1 VAVLELLT
9 IKIQQM
15 KIESTNDNTPT
26 TPAITY
32 SECYG
37 QPFSVLM
44 IDPPWLKKKGGL
56 RKTRP
61 NQGRSLD
68 YETMP
73 TNKIFDLLD
82 SEIFN
87 NTTENHAVFMWTIE
101 QYLNDCDKF
110 MEQRGYRRHC
120 RFIWDKTNGVA
131 PAFTVRYSHEY
142 LIWYYKEKMLPISKE
157 QQGKF
162 MTVFSEK
169 AREHSRKP
177 EYAYKMIEALYP
189 NENRIDVFSREKR
202 DGWCQFGNQTDYF

>member
-1 VAVLELLT
+1 M
-9 IKIQQM
+9 IDK
-15 KIESTNDNTPT
+15 STDLHNTT
-26 TPAITY
+26 APAITY

-37 QPFSVLM
+37 LPFSVLM

-61 NQGRSLD
+61 NQGRKLD
-68 YETMP
+68 YETIP
-73 TNKIFDLLD
+73 TDKIFELLD
-82 SEIFN
+82 AEIFN
-87 NTTENHAVFMWTIE
+87 NATKNHAVFMWTIE
-101 QYLNDCDKF
+101 QYLSDCDKY

-120 RFIWDKTNGVA
+120 RFIWDKTNGIA
-131 PAFTVRYSHEY
+131 PAFTVRYTHEY
-142 LIWYYKEKMLPISKE
+142 LIWYYKDKMIPIAKE

-189 NENRIDVFSREKR
+189 FENRIDVFSREKR
-202 DGWCQFGNQTDYF
+202 EGWCQYGNQTDHF

>member
-1 VAVLELLT
+1 MTEDNKQPKLYD
-9 IKIQQM
+9 
-15 KIESTNDNTPT
+15 STE
-26 TPAITY
+26 PAIAY
-32 SECYG
+32 STCYG
-37 QPFSVLM
+37 QPFSVLI

-56 RKTRP
+56 RKARP

-73 TNKIFDLLD
+73 TDKIFDLLD
-82 SEIFN
+82 AEILN

-101 QYLNDCDKF
+101 QYLNDCDNY
-110 MEQRGYRRHC
+110 MEKRGYRRHC

-142 LIWYYKEKMLPISKE
+142 LIWYYKDKMLPIAKE
-157 QQGKF
+157 QRGKF

-177 EYAYKMIEALYP
+177 EYAYKMIESLYP

-202 DGWCQFGNQTDYF
+202 EGWSQFGNQTDHF

>member
-1 VAVLELLT
+1 MIDNSTKLDISTVAPLAGM
-9 IKIQQM
+9 Q
-15 KIESTNDNTPT
+15 
-26 TPAITY
+26 
-32 SECYG
+32 CYR

-56 RKTRP
+56 RKARP
-61 NQGRSLD
+61 NQGRNLD

-73 TNKIFDLLD
+73 TDKIFDLLD
-82 SEIFN
+82 AEIFN

-101 QYLNDCDKF
+101 QYLNDCDKY

-177 EYAYKMIEALYP
+177 EYAYRMVEALYP

-202 DGWCQFGNQTDYF
+202 EGWYQFGNQTDHF

>member
-1 VAVLELLT
+1 MIEEQKTNNNTETAILP
-9 IKIQQM
+9 IQ
-15 KIESTNDNTPT
+15 
-26 TPAITY
+26 
-32 SECYG
+32 CCG

-56 RKTRP
+56 RKVRP

-68 YETMP
+68 YETMSID
-73 TNKIFDLLD
+73 KIFELLD
-82 SEIFN
+82 TEIFN

-101 QYLNDCDKF
+101 QYLNDCDKY

-142 LIWYYKEKMLPISKE
+142 LIWYYKNKMIPIAKE

-169 AREHSRKP
+169 TREHSRKP
-177 EYAYKMIEALYP
+177 NYAYKMVEALYP
-189 NENRIDVFSREKR
+189 NENKIDVFSREKR
-202 DGWCQFGNQTDYF
+202 EGWGQFGNQINHF

>member
-1 VAVLELLT
+1 MFNTA
-9 IKIQQM
+9 QM
-15 KIESTNDNTPT
+15 MIEEQRHNNSTET
-26 TPAITY
+26 AILPMQR
-32 SECYG
+32 YG

-44 IDPPWLKKKGGL
+44 IDPPWFKKKGGL
-56 RKTRP
+56 RKARP
-61 NQGRSLD
+61 NQGRNLD

-82 SEIFN
+82 AEIFN

-101 QYLNDCDKF
+101 QYLNDCDKY

-120 RFIWDKTNGVA
+120 RFIWDKMNGVA

-142 LIWYYKEKMLPISKE
+142 LIWYYKEKMLPIAKE

-202 DGWCQFGNQTDYF
+202 EGWCQFGNQTDRF

>member
-1 VAVLELLT
+1 MMIEEQKTNKNTETAILP
-9 IKIQQM
+9 IQ
-15 KIESTNDNTPT
+15 
-26 TPAITY
+26 
-32 SECYG
+32 CCG

-56 RKTRP
+56 RKVRP

-68 YETMP
+68 YETMSID
-73 TNKIFDLLD
+73 KIFELLD
-82 SEIFN
+82 NEIFN

-101 QYLNDCDKF
+101 QYLNDCDKY

-142 LIWYYKEKMLPISKE
+142 LIWYYKNKMIPIAKE

-169 AREHSRKP
+169 TREHSRKP
-177 EYAYKMIEALYP
+177 NYAYKMVEALYP
-189 NENRIDVFSREKR
+189 NENKIDVFSREKR
-202 DGWCQFGNQTDYF
+202 EGWGQFGNQINHF

>member
-1 VAVLELLT
+1 MIIEEQTTNNNTETAILS
-9 IKIQQM
+9 IQ
-15 KIESTNDNTPT
+15 
-26 TPAITY
+26 
-32 SECYG
+32 CCG
-37 QPFSVLM
+37 RPFSVLM

-61 NQGRSLD
+61 NQGRNLD
-68 YETMP
+68 YETMSID
-73 TNKIFDLLD
+73 KIFELLD
-82 SEIFN
+82 NEIFN

-101 QYLNDCDKF
+101 QYLNDCDKY

-142 LIWYYKEKMLPISKE
+142 LIWYYKYKMIPIAKE

-169 AREHSRKP
+169 TREHSRKP
-177 EYAYKMIEALYP
+177 NYAYKMVEALYP
-189 NENRIDVFSREKR
+189 NENKIDVFSREKR
-202 DGWCQFGNQTDYF
+202 EGWGQFGNQTNHF